1 MRKILITALI
11 LLPLSAQPTFRGFS
25 GGTEKLVE
33 WERRLRSIP
42 EPARVETYIRK
53 MSSEPHHAGSPAS
66 KQVAEYI
73 LGLLREWG
81 LDATIEV
88 FEALLPYPTSRHLAM
103 VSPARYTARL
113 QEPAIPQDA
122 DSSDTNQLPT
132 YNAYS
137 GSGDVTAPVVY
148 VNYGIPEDYAY
159 LDKQSVNVKGKIVI
173 ARYGK
178 SWRGTKAK
186 VAQERG
192 AAGCLIYS
200 DPRDDGYFQGD
211 TYPKGAFRP
220 PDGVQRGSVMDMP
233 VSVGDPLSPGWA
245 SEPGSRRLRREEAT
259 TIMKI
264 PVLPI
269 SYRDAQP
276 LLENLEGAVVPEAWR
291 GALPLTYHLGPGP
304 ATVRLKVESDW
315 STRPLYNVIATIT
328 GSEFRDQWI
337 IYGNHHDAWV
347 NGAQDPSS
355 GAAALL
361 ETARA
366 LAQLRSQGWQPKR
379 TIKLALWDAEEF
391 GLVGSTEWVEKHLEE
406 LKNKAAVYINSD
418 SNGRGEFRAGGS
430 PVLES
435 FVREVIRDIEY
446 PEGGVSVLDRLLSNR
461 QRSGD
466 RDADF
471 RLGPLGAGSDYVAF
485 VHHAG
490 IASLN
495 LGFSGADSGG
505 IYHSIYDSFDWYK
518 RFGDPDFL
526 FGKAL
531 AQLVGTAILRLA
543 DADVLPLDPSSLA
556 QAVRRNVNDLT
567 KQTDHQVDLSG
578 VLSAL
583 TSLENNA
590 LRYEHVLRM
599 ALENRPPESATL
611 LNLNRTLLSI
621 ERALTTE
628 GGLPGRP
635 WYKHLYSAPGLYTG
649 YGAKTLPGVR
659 EAVESKNWEQ
669 AQSQAGALAA
679 ALSTFDEGVRNS
691 TRQLSTT
698 VP

>member
-1 MRKILITALI
+1 MWD
-11 LLPLSAQPTFRGFS
+11 LPS
-25 GGTEKLVE
+25 GWKTLGGAEEQGRSLHQFGL
-33 WERRLRSIP
+33 ERTGRI
-42 EPARVETYIRK
+42 
-53 MSSEPHHAGSPAS
+53 
-66 KQVAEYI
+66 
-73 LGLLREWG
+73 
-81 LDATIEV
+81 
-88 FEALLPYPTSRHLAM
+88 
-103 VSPARYTARL
+103 
-113 QEPAIPQDA
+113 
-122 DSSDTNQLPT
+122 
-132 YNAYS
+132 
-137 GSGDVTAPVVY
+137 
-148 VNYGIPEDYAY
+148 
-159 LDKQSVNVKGKIVI
+159 
-173 ARYGK
+173 
-178 SWRGTKAK
+178 
-186 VAQERG
+186 
-192 AAGCLIYS
+192 
-200 DPRDDGYFQGD
+200 
-211 TYPKGAFRP
+211 
-220 PDGVQRGSVMDMP
+220 
-233 VSVGDPLSPGWA
+233 PGWWIA
-245 SEPGSRRLRREEAT
+245 
-259 TIMKI
+259 
-264 PVLPI
+264 
-269 SYRDAQP
+269 
-276 LLENLEGAVVPEAWR
+276 GAR
-291 GALPLTYHLGPGP
+291 
-304 ATVRLKVESDW
+304 K
-315 STRPLYNVIATIT
+315 
-328 GSEFRDQWI
+328 
-337 IYGNHHDAWV
+337 
-347 NGAQDPSS
+347 
-355 GAAALL
+355 
-361 ETARA
+361 
-366 LAQLRSQGWQPKR
+366 
-379 TIKLALWDAEEF
+379 
-391 GLVGSTEWVEKHLEE
+391 
-406 LKNKAAVYINSD
+406 
-418 SNGRGEFRAGGS
+418 
-430 PVLES
+430 

-446 PEGGVSVLDRLLSNR
+446 PEGGVSVLDRFCRIVN
-461 QRSGD
+461 G
-466 RDADF
+466 
-471 RLGPLGAGSDYVAF
+471 V
-485 VHHAG
+485 G
-490 IASLN
+490 IAMPISAWPARSRVRLCCVCPSRRHSK
-495 LGFSGADSGG
+495 LESRFSGADSGG